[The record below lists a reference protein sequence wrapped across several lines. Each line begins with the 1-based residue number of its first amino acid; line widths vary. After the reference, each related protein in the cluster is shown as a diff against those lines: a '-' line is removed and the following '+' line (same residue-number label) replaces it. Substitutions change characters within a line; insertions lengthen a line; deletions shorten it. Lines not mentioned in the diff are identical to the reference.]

1 MGTEIWVNIGSS
13 NGLLPDDTKP
23 LPEPMLTYHYYGPV
37 TFIWGHFCK
46 RYLSH
51 QSLKLP
57 WKLLISNFIQISQ
70 GSMARNNVVGDII
83 TLWCIVTWVLVRVVS
98 VLKFLSSCDFVWFGF
113 ILYLWCN
120 QLHLDMIFPSLSRN
134 FVLVWFC
141 MSLWYLYLGAINCIL
156 ARFFAVLV

>member
-98 VLKFLSSCDFVWFGF
+98 VLKFLSSCDLF
-113 ILYLWCN
+113 
-120 QLHLDMIFPSLSRN
+120 D
-134 FVLVWFC
+134 LV
-141 MSLWYLYLGAINCIL
+141 SSYIYGAINCTLIWSSPVLAEISSWCDFVCLCDIYIL
-156 ARFFAVLV
+156 VQSTAS